1 MNDIAESILFLK
13 TKQKMSYLIQ
23 LHWETLFYLTTSR
36 GYSQAV
42 HTCREH
48 SSAVTPY
55 VPPAAQGKPE
65 HCAPA

>member
-1 MNDIAESILFLK
+1 
-13 TKQKMSYLIQ
+13 MSYLIQ
-23 LHWETLFYLTTSR
+23 LHWKTLFYLTTSR